1 MARRRMIDPNIWES
15 EDVAKLTIRQRLLLI
30 GLFSNADD
38 YGKGRAK
45 PAYVRSTI
53 FPYDD
58 IPVSEIEEDLQ
69 AIASCIAI
77 QFYEV
82 DGQSYYKFTNWR
94 KWQTVNKPQPSLI
107 PEPSE
112 TQEDERE
119 EASDT
124 NEKNDY
130 GIIPNSARNHSQ
142 PIPERFQN
150 DSRLKE
156 KKRKEEKRKKDN
168 ECARKGDSEPE
179 NKSPLATGHGM
190 SVCPSV
196 NSDFV
201 LQDVGK
207 YYQQKIGIMS
217 QMDESKLAKWI
228 ELGMSPSLLVE
239 AINRAADAG
248 KRRINYIEGIL
259 KNWYNDGHR
268 SLSDLVRAEQKRE
281 QAKAEKQNGREPPG
295 GGGVPNASAYK
306 PVDPEAVRRWKE
318 MHPDDYG

>member
-45 PAYVRSTI
+45 PAYVRSTV

-58 IPVSEIEEDLQ
+58 ISVSEIEEDLQ

-168 ECARKGDSEPE
+168 ECAREGDSEPE

-190 SVCPSV
+190 SVCPS
-196 NSDFV
+196 DFIME
-201 LQDVGK
+201 DIGK
-207 YYQQKIGIMS
+207 RYQEKIGIMNPV
-217 QMDESKLAKWI
+217 DEQKLAEWV
-228 ELGMSPSLLVE
+228 EMGMSPSLVAE
-239 AINRAADAG
+239 AIDRAAAAG
-248 KRRINYIEGIL
+248 KKRVNYVEGIL

-268 SLSDLVRAEQKRE
+268 TLNDLMKAEQKRE

>member
-142 PIPERFQN
+142 PIPNSFQN

-168 ECARKGDSEPE
+168 ECAREGDSEPE
-179 NKSPLATGHGM
+179 NKSPLATGYEM
-190 SVCPSV
+190 SVCPS
-196 NSDFV
+196 DFIME
-201 LQDVGK
+201 DIGK
-207 YYQQKIGIMS
+207 RYQEKIGIMNPV
-217 QMDESKLAKWI
+217 DEQKLAEWV
-228 ELGMSPSLLVE
+228 EMGMSPSLVAE
-239 AINRAADAG
+239 AIDRAAAAG
-248 KRRINYIEGIL
+248 KKRVNYVVGIL

-268 SLSDLVRAEQKRE
+268 TLNDLMKAEQKRE
-281 QAKAEKQNGREPPG
+281 QAKTEKQNGREPPG